1 MGRLERAPGDTSRL
15 CALETAAGG
24 RRPVCRRWAVTLVRL
39 LDLDRGEDEK
49 NAELEEARAAASV
62 LFALDFELD
71 DATDKFGEEP

>member
-1 MGRLERAPGDTSRL
+1 
-15 CALETAAGG
+15 
-24 RRPVCRRWAVTLVRL
+24 LVRL